1 MTDQTTYR
9 QKIRNEKE
17 EIDLV
22 QMIQYV
28 LQKWKILLLAGVVGL
43 LLGGAFGAMKT
54 GKEPAQ
60 MDINDLNADQI
71 QQYANYHQFYEDEVA
86 RQKESIYM
94 NMDPGA
100 VYMADKSY
108 YVAAQESDLNRLG
121 LAISSILPS
130 RPRAGRHCSGTS
142 VHRSAQGRPFPTATR
157 HRVRR
162 PTVRRWRRQSA
173 PPDADR

>member
-54 GKEPAQ
+54 GK
-60 MDINDLNADQI
+60 
-71 QQYANYHQFYEDEVA
+71 
-86 RQKESIYM
+86 
-94 NMDPGA
+94 
-100 VYMADKSY
+100 
-108 YVAAQESDLNRLG
+108 
-121 LAISSILPS
+121 S
-130 RPRAGRHCSGTS
+130 R
-142 VHRSAQGRPFPTATR
+142 
-157 HRVRR
+157 
-162 PTVRRWRRQSA
+162 RRWTSTT
-173 PPDADR
+173 

>member
-121 LAISSILPS
+121 LAISSILQKQDVYDQIW
-130 RPRAGRHCSGTS
+130 AETGLTCSQSSLSELMS
-142 VHRSAQGRPFPTATR
+142 VKECHPA
-157 HRVRR
+157 
-162 PTVRRWRRQSA
+162 
-173 PPDADR
+173 